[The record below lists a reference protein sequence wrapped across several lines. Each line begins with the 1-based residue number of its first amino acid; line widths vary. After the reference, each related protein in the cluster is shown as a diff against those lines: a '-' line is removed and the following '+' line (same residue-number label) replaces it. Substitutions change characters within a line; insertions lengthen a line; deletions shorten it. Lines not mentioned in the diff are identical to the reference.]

1 MAFSATDAVFE
12 GFRVVRRQP
21 LTLVWWSL
29 FYMAV
34 MALAMAVVGGSLLQ
48 LVGAAETL
56 EAAGTPSPE
65 DFMPLLQIYMSIFV
79 VVLPLSLA
87 AAAVVYTAV
96 SRAVLRPSEGRFG
109 YMRFGMDELRVLA
122 VTVVLGLLFM
132 ALAGTMFTL
141 VGVIGGMATA
151 LEAPWLWLV
160 AVLAGLAALA
170 ALIWLAVR
178 LSLAVPITVGE
189 RRIALFD
196 SFRLTK
202 GRFWPLLGMAV
213 LAGVLS
219 LVVGLLGSLVMTPF
233 QLLTGGLTDL
243 ASLEGADP
251 VTLLQA
257 GWPVILVWIVTNAIV
272 SALQVAV
279 VYAPF
284 SAAYRDIAGVSD
296 PAVAE
301 NFA

>member
-12 GFRVVRRQP
+12 GFRVVRRRP

-34 MALAMAVVGGSLLQ
+34 MAVAMAVVGGNLLQ
-48 LVGAAETL
+48 LVGAAEAL

-109 YMRFGMDELRVLA
+109 FMRFGMDELRVLA

-151 LEAPWLWLV
+151 LDAPWLWLV

-178 LSLAVPITVGE
+178 LSLAVPITVGQ

-202 GRFWPLLGMAV
+202 GRFWPLLGMAI

-233 QLLTGGLTDL
+233 QLLTGSLTDL

-257 GWPVILVWIVTNAIV
+257 GWPVVLVWIVTNAIV

>member
-12 GFRVVRRQP
+12 GFRVVRRRP

-34 MALAMAVVGGSLLQ
+34 MAVAMAVVGGNLLQ
-48 LVGAAETL
+48 LVGAAEAL

-109 YMRFGMDELRVLA
+109 FMRFGMDELRVLA

-141 VGVIGGMATA
+141 VGVIGGMATT
-151 LEAPWLWLV
+151 LDAPWLWLV

-202 GRFWPLLGMAV
+202 GRFWPLLGMAI

-251 VTLLQA
+251 LTLLQA
-257 GWPVILVWIVTNAIV
+257 GWPVVLVWIVTNAIV

>member
-12 GFRVVRRQP
+12 GFRVVRRRP

-257 GWPVILVWIVTNAIV
+257 GWPVVLVWIVTNAIV